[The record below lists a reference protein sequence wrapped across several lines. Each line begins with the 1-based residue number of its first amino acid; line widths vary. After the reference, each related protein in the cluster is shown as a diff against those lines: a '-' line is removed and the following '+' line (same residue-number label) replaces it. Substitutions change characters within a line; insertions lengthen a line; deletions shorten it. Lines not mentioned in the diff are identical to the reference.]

1 MAASRNSLALGAQ
14 LAEAQEK
21 LRAAELQVSRLED
34 ENSRLR
40 MALAG
45 QGEDGQRRLRD
56 IASSPGSAGRAADG
70 SPAGAEGASEFVS
83 LVRELKVQLVEETR
97 RCADLERALNERT
110 AVQRRQYEAHIDA
123 LELELRRAKAG
134 GRHLGNYSANSGGGP
149 ASPSTMMAATA
160 FSSPAGGR
168 TVESRKNLL

>member
-1 MAASRNSLALGAQ
+1 MAAQ

-21 LRAAELQVSRLED
+21 LRAAEVQMSRLED

-45 QGEDGQRRLRD
+45 QGEEGQRRLRD
-56 IASSPGSAGRAADG
+56 ISSSPNRGGGADG
-70 SPAGAEGASEFVS
+70 NNAEGGASEFVA

-134 GRHLGNYSANSGGGP
+134 GRNLGGYSGSGSGPGP
-149 ASPSTMMAATA
+149 ASPSTVLAPTA
-160 FSSPAGGR
+160 FSSPSGGR